1 MRRRERQLETRR
13 ECQPGS
19 QRESQRESRREHPQ
33 AERGGAGRLSQ
44 RLSRRPLQGMW
55 IGGHRI
61 ARAFAALIALVATG
75 VVGGVAAVRVAA
87 ADPPVVWE
95 VTEGIKA
102 PESAYWDAESGVLF
116 LSQIGGGGGTAK
128 DGDGWISKLSR
139 DGKVL
144 ADKWVVGL
152 DSPKGLRSHKG
163 TLWVSDIDQL
173 VAIDIAGGAIVKRI
187 KIENAKFLND
197 VACGPDGTVYVADM
211 PESRIYMVRQGRV
224 AVFAE
229 GPELECPNGLL
240 VDEGRLILG
249 GWGTGIKDDFSTT
262 KLGRLL
268 AVDIATGKV
277 TPLTPQPLGN
287 LDGVER
293 DGAGGYVVTDWRAGK
308 VFHVSKSGEAQLVL
322 ALPQGAADHA
332 VLLDTKT
339 LVLPRMLENRVTA
352 YDLRSILPK

>member
-1 MRRRERQLETRR
+1 MQRPNQTPAQRQEQRQELWQPQHQEQSHARHRE
-13 ECQPGS
+13 
-19 QRESQRESRREHPQ
+19 QRSPLKRT
-33 AERGGAGRLSQ
+33 AIGRC
-44 RLSRRPLQGMW
+44 
-55 IGGHRI
+55 
-61 ARAFAALIALVATG
+61 ARAGLVALAGVAGLVASGLAG
-75 VVGGVAAVRVAA
+75 VVAEVRVAA

-102 PESAYWDAESGVLF
+102 PESAYWDAEAGVLF

-139 DGKVL
+139 EGKVL
-144 ADKWVVGL
+144 TDKWVVGL
-152 DSPKGLRSHKG
+152 DSPKGLRSHNG

-173 VAIDIAGGAIVKRI
+173 VAIDIARGTIVKRI

-211 PESRIYMVRQGRV
+211 PASRVYMVRAGRV

-249 GWGTGIKDDFSTT
+249 GWGVGIKDDFSTA

-268 AVDIATGKV
+268 SIDIATGKV
-277 TPLTPQPLGN
+277 TPVTPEPLGN

-308 VFHVSKSGEAQLVL
+308 VFHVSKSGEAKLVL

-352 YDLRSILPK
+352 YDLRAILPK